1 MTFLGK
7 LLVFLN
13 VILAT
18 ALLSWS
24 VSLYTN
30 RVDWPAVEAD
40 GKKLSEWPPLH
51 AKDAAAYNGL
61 YADARES
68 VRGAEVQLA
77 SRVKALSD
85 QLDLAKA
92 GATPPFFF
100 ELERVGLKPGQSPS
114 DRFELTGDP
123 ARQTRVA
130 RKDGT
135 SVPLLGLSVLQ
146 KQLQQ
151 AADATLGTEE
161 NGQESGKKGLAAIR
175 KQLVVLDGQVAVFN
189 GNIER
194 FRVAIVQRE
203 DEKRYLD
210 DNRVNSDAQLITLQ
224 KRNDQL
230 VDRLKAFGVARP
242 VVLAPVPA
250 TPTLAGPR

>member
-30 RVDWPAVEAD
+30 RVDWPAVETD
-40 GKKLSEWPPLH
+40 GKKLSDWPPLH
-51 AKDAAAYNGL
+51 VKDAAANNGL

-77 SRVKALSD
+77 GRVKALND

-92 GATPPFFF
+92 GTTPPFFF

-114 DRFELTGDP
+114 DRFDLTRDP

-135 SVPLLGLSVLQ
+135 SVPLLGLSVL
-146 KQLQQ
+146 LTFP
-151 AADATLGTEE
+151 DALTFGPASVT
-161 NGQESGKKGLAAIR
+161 SMLAASTAICS
-175 KQLVVLDGQVAVFN
+175 VTTCGTVAP
-189 GNIER
+189 GSEPLS
-194 FRVAIVQRE
+194 A
-203 DEKRYLD
+203 
-210 DNRVNSDAQLITLQ
+210 T
-224 KRNDQL
+224 
-230 VDRLKAFGVARP
+230 
-242 VVLAPVPA
+242 VP
-250 TPTLAGPR
+250 LSRS